1 MSDQSCHTYYYYNST
16 TESCE
21 LCWTYQV
28 EFGIVS
34 WCLVGL
40 LAILCCSTANSPL
53 MCPLAIV
60 LIIAVNQAGCDRQ
73 WDNRVANTLV
83 LVDTLM
89 LLVAGIIVNQQCN
102 YDRTVYLHST
112 PKPNHIIP
120 STNLSKNP
128 VAEIV

>member
-1 MSDQSCHTYYYYNST
+1 
-16 TESCE
+16 
-21 LCWTYQV
+21 
-28 EFGIVS
+28 
-34 WCLVGL
+34 
-40 LAILCCSTANSPL
+40 

-83 LVDTLM
+83 LLDTLM

-120 STNLSKNP
+120 SKEPSTNLSKNP
-128 VAEIV
+128 VSEIV